1 MGHRP
6 IVFEEGALIW
16 YKVDNNTQIK
26 KYVDNINEFLARE
39 YQYKQTIILQKTFK
53 TSRY

>member
-16 YKVDNNTQIK
+16 YKVDNDTQIK
-26 KYVDNINEFLARE
+26 KYVGNINEFLARE
-39 YQYKQTIILQKTFK
+39 YSINNLTKTFIK
-53 TSRY
+53 SRHHI